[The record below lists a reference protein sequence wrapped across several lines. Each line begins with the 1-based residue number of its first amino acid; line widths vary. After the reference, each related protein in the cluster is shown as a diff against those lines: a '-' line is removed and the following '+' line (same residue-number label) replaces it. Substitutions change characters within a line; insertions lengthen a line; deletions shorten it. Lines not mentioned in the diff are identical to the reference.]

1 MAEEQK
7 ISTIRFAFQ
16 LLAVVL
22 MTSYFLFQAYEIFM
36 NKDKWASSF
45 YSAYGNFEMWWNKHF
60 KRLVWNEFAYEM
72 PDQRD
77 MYPFKAKVAL
87 ALGYGY
93 GFGTLLL
100 LTGEKWAAL
109 ILCIPHLIVS
119 VITNAP
125 SQAKTSTMFGTAE
138 QGWCFDLMILFSM
151 IMITGSSLQI
161 ATAKKESG
169 KKITAEK

>member
-1 MAEEQK
+1 
-7 ISTIRFAFQ
+7 
-16 LLAVVL
+16 
-22 MTSYFLFQAYEIFM
+22 
-36 NKDKWASSF
+36 
-45 YSAYGNFEMWWNKHF
+45 
-60 KRLVWNEFAYEM
+60 M
-72 PDQRD
+72 PDQRE
-77 MYPFKAKVAL
+77 MYPYKAKVAL
-87 ALGYGY
+87 ALGYAY

-161 ATAKKESG
+161 ASVKKETG